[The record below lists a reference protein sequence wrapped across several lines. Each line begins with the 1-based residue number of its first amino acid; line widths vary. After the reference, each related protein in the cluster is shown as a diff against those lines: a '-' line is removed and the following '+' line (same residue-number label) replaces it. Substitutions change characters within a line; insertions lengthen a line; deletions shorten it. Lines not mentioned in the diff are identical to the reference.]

1 MAESY
6 SYQYLSTETSAQD
19 NKSYTTEIPSI
30 SYIIS
35 LYIRLVVI
43 L

>member
-6 SYQYLSTETSAQD
+6 SCQCLNTEISAQD
-19 NKSYTTEIPSI
+19 NRGYTTETPNIFYSK
-30 SYIIS
+30 YQ
-35 LYIRLVVI
+35 YIRLVVI

>member
-1 MAESY
+1 MAELY
-6 SYQYLSTETSAQD
+6 SYQYLSTEISAQD
-19 NKSYTTEIPSI
+19 NKGYTTEIPSI